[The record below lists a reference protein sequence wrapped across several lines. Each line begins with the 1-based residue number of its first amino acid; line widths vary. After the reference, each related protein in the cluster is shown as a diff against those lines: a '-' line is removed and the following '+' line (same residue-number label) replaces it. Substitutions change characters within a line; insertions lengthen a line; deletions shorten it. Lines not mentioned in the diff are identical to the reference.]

1 MGQLEDIEMFV
12 RIVDAGGIGKA
23 ADQLSLAKSA
33 VSRRLA
39 ELENRLEIKLLNRTT
54 RKLGLT
60 EAGRRYYEKALNVMS
75 SVEEMNHLTVKTD
88 SELEGTLR
96 LAAPMSFGLEHLS
109 PVLDAFSREYP
120 LLNIDID
127 FSDREVDMV
136 EEGFDLAF
144 RIGDLKDS
152 SIQARKIAPI
162 RMVICASPEYLA
174 EHGTPEDLEDLK
186 HHHVLRYG
194 NGPKHYW
201 QVYDKAGHEHQ
212 INLSNSRIVANN
224 GHFLLS
230 MAKAGHGIILQPT
243 FIAWQA
249 IASHELVP
257 ILTQYHVP
265 ETYAYAIYPQN
276 RFLSKKARVLID
288 FLVERFG
295 GNAYW
300 DQANKLT

>member
-12 RIVDAGGIGKA
+12 RIVEAGGIGRA
-23 ADQLSLAKSA
+23 ADQLGLAKSA

-39 ELENRLEIKLLNRTT
+39 ELENRLEIKLMNRTT

-60 EAGRRYYEKALNVMS
+60 EAGSLYYERAL
-75 SVEEMNHLTVKTD
+75 SVIDSVAEMNHLTARTD
-88 SELEGTLR
+88 STLEGTLR

-109 PVLDAFSREYP
+109 PVLDAFARENP
-120 LLNIDID
+120 QLNIEID

-162 RMVICASPEYLA
+162 RFVICASPGYLEA
-174 EHGTPEDLEDLK
+174 HGEPTDLASLEK
-186 HHHVLRYG
+186 HRLLRYG
-194 NGPKHYW
+194 NMPRNYW
-201 QVYDKAGHEHQ
+201 RLIDSDGKEHAIQLNNSQ
-212 INLSNSRIVANN
+212 ISANN
-224 GHFLLS
+224 GHFLLN

-249 IASHELVP
+249 LANHELVP
-257 ILTQYHVP
+257 ILTDYKVAP
-265 ETYAYAIYPQN
+265 TFAYAVYPQN
-276 RFLSKKARVLID
+276 RFLSHKARVLID

-300 DQANKLT
+300 DQANDL